1 VRQFIALMLYSLLLS
16 LTSPQAPQPGTATI
30 RGIVVSTATDS
41 PIADA
46 ELRLT
51 TFRSFNPRDP
61 RQYSTPAI
69 SSVHTDREGRFII
82 NDLPAGAYRLTIM
95 RNGYAKQIL
104 GQRGPNGIIP
114 PFELSEGEAKD
125 LQIRLTPGGNVGGV
139 VRNTSGRPSAGVRVQ
154 LVQCGYSETGD
165 RSFHTIASTQ
175 TNDRGEY
182 RFYWISPG
190 RYYVKAGNDDICR
203 FGEGCPSLSKIQNY
217 DWAVENGVNPDQSG
231 RGGGYIAWYYPGVRN
246 TEKALQI
253 DIQPGSEI
261 GAIDFTLEPL
271 RHHIRGRVIDS
282 TTGRPPSWVGVEFY
296 ELGSGGIAYY
306 NYTPGTLEI
315 SNLGSG
321 TYWVRL
327 SLEDSDS
334 GRPPLA
340 AAAQFVISDSDVE
353 GFEFIL
359 TPSPV
364 ITGRIQ
370 VEGDQQ
376 GLPLPDEL
384 EVQFHRPTEPETS
397 WGDFGFGPSGSH
409 PISLGVK
416 SGAFALKGSP
426 DGEFR
431 VTMRNLPAGYYL
443 KEARLNGSDVL
454 NAAVRL
460 QAGTMELAVSSK
472 GGQIDGIVSDARSP
486 QVPYVQA
493 VLVPDDRSRPELFKN
508 AITDK
513 AGRFSISA
521 IAPGD
526 YTLFAWEAIDLY
538 AWFDPDFLK
547 AYQTRGQ
554 KVRVSEASQQSIEV
568 RMIPAGNMR

>member
-1 VRQFIALMLYSLLLS
+1 VRQFIALMLFGLVV
-16 LTSPQAPQPGTATI
+16 SPASAQAQQLGTATI
-30 RGIVVSTATDS
+30 RGIVVATATDN
-41 PIADA
+41 PVADA
-46 ELRLT
+46 ELTLT
-51 TFRSFNPRDP
+51 TFRSFNPRYP
-61 RQYSTPAI
+61 RQDSTPVI
-69 SSVHTDREGRFII
+69 SSLHTDREGRFII

-95 RNGYAKQIL
+95 RNGYAKQNL
-104 GQRGPNGIIP
+104 GQRGPNGMIP

-125 LQIRLTPGGNVGGV
+125 LQIRLTPAGNVGGV
-139 VRNTSGRPSAGVRVQ
+139 VRNTSGRPIAGVTVQ
-154 LVQCGYSETGD
+154 LLQCEYTETGD
-165 RSFHTIASTQ
+165 RSFTAIASTQ

-203 FGEGCPSLSKIQNY
+203 FGEGCPSLSKLQNY
-217 DWAVENGVNPDQSG
+217 DRAVGNGVNPGQSD
-231 RGGGYIAWYYPGVRN
+231 RSGGYIAWYYPGVRD
-246 TEKALQI
+246 TEKAVQI

-261 GAIDFTLEPL
+261 GAIDFTLERL

-282 TTGRPPSWVGVEFY
+282 TTGRSPSWVGVEFY
-296 ELGSGGIAYY
+296 ESGSGGIAYY
-306 NYTPGTLEI
+306 DYTPGTVEI
-315 SNLGSG
+315 SNLGPG

-340 AAAQFVISDSDVE
+340 AAAKFVISDSDVD

-364 ITGRIQ
+364 VTGRIQ
-370 VEGDQQ
+370 VEGAPQ
-376 GLPLPDEL
+376 GLQLLDEL
-384 EVQFHRPTEPETS
+384 EVQLLRPTEPETS
-397 WGDFGFGPSGSH
+397 WGEFGFGPSGSH

-431 VTMRNLPAGYYL
+431 VRIPNLPAGYYL

-454 NAAVRL
+454 NAPVRL
-460 QAGTMELAVSSK
+460 QAGTMELVVSSK
-472 GGQIDGIVSDARSP
+472 GGRIEGVVSDARSLP
-486 QVPYVQA
+486 VPYVQA
-493 VLVPDDRSRPELFKN
+493 VLVPKDRSRPELYKN
-508 AITDK
+508 ATTDR

-526 YTLFAWEAIDLY
+526 YVLFAWEAIDPY
-538 AWFDPDFLK
+538 SWFDPEVLK
-547 AYQTRGQ
+547 AYETRGQ
-554 KVRVSEASQQSIEV
+554 NVRVSEASQQSIEV
-568 RMIPAGNMR
+568 QMIPAGNLR